1 MKRFHITTLGCKV
14 NQCESA
20 ALSSMLESDGGSVAQ
35 NIDQSDIVVINTCT
49 VTGKAAM
56 QSRQAIRQ
64 AIRRT
69 PNATIIVTG
78 CYAQTAPQ
86 EIQTIKG
93 IDLIVGHAHKFRIA
107 ELARFQQPEAES
119 PRLILKSIHQAKQF
133 DVMPSVSPRSR
144 TRAFLK
150 IQDGC
155 DAFCTYCIVPY
166 ARGRSRSMPVADV
179 AQHIAKL
186 TVDGFQEVVLT
197 GIHLG
202 VYGQDLTPPTSLAAV
217 LSQMAH
223 GTNMPRIRISSI
235 EPTEIEASLIN
246 LVADPQSCV
255 CPHLHVPL
263 QSGDND
269 VLKRMGRPYT
279 CEMFAEA
286 IMTVHR
292 MLPNAA
298 IGVDIMA
305 GFPGESDEAFE
316 HSYKLIQTLP
326 VTYLHVFPFSPRK
339 GTPAE
344 KFSGKISDSVVKAR
358 SQLLRKLGEKKKTE
372 FLQSQIDRIVTVLV
386 ETTQDLAT
394 GFARGLS
401 DNYIP
406 VFIPDSGLV
415 ENTFVNVR
423 VVEVTSDGRVIGKP
437 DRTDNWHNDFIRC
450 CIK

>member
-1 MKRFHITTLGCKV
+1 MKRFYITTLGCKV

-20 ALSSMLESDGGSVAQ
+20 ALSSIFESDGGSAAQ
-35 NIDQSDIVVINTCT
+35 TIDQSDIVVINTCT

-64 AIRRT
+64 AIRRS
-69 PNATIIVTG
+69 PNATIVVTG

-86 EIQTIKG
+86 EIQTIEG
-93 IDLIVGHAHKFRIA
+93 IDLIVGHADKLRIA
-107 ELARFQQPEAES
+107 EFTRFQQPEAES
-119 PRLILKSIHQAKQF
+119 PRLIRKSIHQAKQF
-133 DVMPSVSPRSR
+133 DAMPSVSPRSR

-155 DAFCTYCIVPY
+155 NACCTYCIVPY

-179 AQHIAKL
+179 AQHITKL
-186 TVDGFQEVVLT
+186 TADGFQEVVLT

-202 VYGQDLTPPTSLAAV
+202 VYGQDLTPPTSLAAL
-217 LSQMAH
+217 LSQTAY
-223 GTNMPRIRISSI
+223 GTDMPRIRISSV
-235 EPTEIEASLIN
+235 EPTEIEAALIH

-279 CEMFAEA
+279 REMFAEA
-286 IMTVHR
+286 IMAAHQL
-292 MLPNAA
+292 LPNAA

-305 GFPGESDEAFE
+305 GFPAESDEAFE
-316 HSYKLIQTLP
+316 HSCQLIQTLP
-326 VTYLHVFPFSPRK
+326 ITYLHVFPFSARK

-344 KFSGKISDSVVKAR
+344 KFSGKISDSIVKAR
-358 SQLLRKLGEKKKTE
+358 SQRLRELGEKKKTE
-372 FLQSQIDRIVTVLV
+372 FFQSQIDHTVTILV
-386 ETTQDLAT
+386 ETARDLAT
-394 GFARGLS
+394 GLARGLS

-406 VFIPDSGLV
+406 VLIPNSELV
-415 ENTFVNVR
+415 ENTFVDVR
-423 VVEVTSDGRVIGKP
+423 IVEVTSDGWVIGKKVG
-437 DRTDNWHNDFIRC
+437 NLCYHW
-450 CIK
+450 

>member
-20 ALSSMLESDGGSVAQ
+20 ALASMLESDGASAAR

-56 QSRQAIRQ
+56 QSRQAIRR
-64 AIRRT
+64 AIRRN

-93 IDLIVGHAHKFRIA
+93 IDLIVGHADKLRIA
-107 ELARFQQPEAES
+107 EFARLPLPEAES
-119 PRLILKSIHQAKQF
+119 PRLIRKSIHQAEQF
-133 DVMPSVSPRSR
+133 DAMPSVSPRKR

-155 DAFCTYCIVPY
+155 NAFCTYCIVPH
-166 ARGRSRSMPVADV
+166 ARGRSRSMPVPDV
-179 AQHIAKL
+179 VQHMAKL
-186 TVDGFQEVVLT
+186 TANGFQEVVLT

-202 VYGQDLTPPTSLAAV
+202 SYGQDLTPPTSLTAL
-217 LSQMAH
+217 LSQLVH

-235 EPTEIEASLIN
+235 EPTEIDAALIH

-269 VLKRMGRPYT
+269 ILKRMGRPYT
-279 CEMFAEA
+279 REKFAEVM
-286 IMTVHR
+286 MTIHQV
-292 MLPNAA
+292 LPHAA

-316 HSYKLIQTLP
+316 RSYQLIQALP
-326 VTYLHVFPFSPRK
+326 TTYLHVFPFSPRK
-339 GTPAE
+339 GTPAAT
-344 KFSGKISDSVVKAR
+344 FPGKIFDAAVKAR
-358 SQLLRKLGEKKKTE
+358 SRCLRELGEKKKTE
-372 FLQSQIDRIVTVLV
+372 FFQSQIDRTVTVLV
-386 ETTQDLAT
+386 ETSRDAAT

-401 DNYIP
+401 GNYIP
-406 VFIPDSGLV
+406 VLIPESGLV
-415 ENTFVNVR
+415 ENTFVDVR
-423 VVEVTSDGRVIGKP
+423 IVEVTSDGRVIGKP
-437 DRTDNWHNDFIRC
+437 ATSV
-450 CIK
+450 